1 MVSSRGVR
9 IITIVAQCIAVAI
22 ALIWPLGAL
31 AVDPPIGSET
41 DVRKA
46 ARVAGWTGEGKS
58 STGGQVE
65 ARVNDVHGATLE
77 PSSEIASQIYR
88 YGQRKPVVQELTWT
102 GISQTETRL
111 APEP

>member
-1 MVSSRGVR
+1 MSSSRGVGVVSM
-9 IITIVAQCIAVAI
+9 ILQCIAVAI
-22 ALIWPLGAL
+22 ALIGPLGTL

-46 ARVAGWTGEGKS
+46 ARVAGWTGEKRS
-58 STGGQVE
+58 AGGQIE
-65 ARVNDVHGATLE
+65 GSVNEIHGATRE
-77 PSSEIASQIYR
+77 PSSEIVSQIYR
-88 YGQRKPVVQELTWT
+88 YGQRKPVVQEMTWT